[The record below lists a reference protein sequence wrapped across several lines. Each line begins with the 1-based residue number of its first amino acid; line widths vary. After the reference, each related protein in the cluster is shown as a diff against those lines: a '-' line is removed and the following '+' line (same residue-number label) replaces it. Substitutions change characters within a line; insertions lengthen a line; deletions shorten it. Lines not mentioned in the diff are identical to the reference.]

1 MSPPSLDHLRRY
13 APLLEADEI
22 DAFVE
27 AARRPLPRVVW
38 ANPLRGDPVET
49 AREVEA
55 LWPTATPLGWCDF
68 AWRLPPDAQP
78 GHALPFL
85 LGRLHAQEEAALFAA
100 RALGAQRGER
110 VLDLCAAPGNK
121 TARLAV
127 EMGDRGLVV
136 ANDVSAGRLPGL
148 RRVVERLGLT
158 SIAVTR
164 GDAAR
169 LPGKLGAYD
178 RVLAD
183 VPCSGEGTS
192 RKVDGRTQGDDPAHR
207 AAISALQAR
216 ILARALQL
224 VRPGGVVVY
233 ATCTYAPEEN
243 EAVLHSVPPELATIE
258 PLVNVGLGGRPV
270 TRGGVTAW
278 GGRTFRSDVAHAA
291 RFWPHVDDTGGF
303 FVARLR
309 RRVSLSNDCL

>member
-1 MSPPSLDHLRRY
+1 
-13 APLLEADEI
+13 
-22 DAFVE
+22 
-27 AARRPLPRVVW
+27 
-38 ANPLRGDPVET
+38 
-49 AREVEA
+49 
-55 LWPTATPLGWCDF
+55 
-68 AWRLPPDAQP
+68 
-78 GHALPFL
+78 
-85 LGRLHAQEEAALFAA
+85 
-100 RALGAQRGER
+100 
-110 VLDLCAAPGNK
+110 
-121 TARLAV
+121 
-127 EMGDRGLVV
+127 MGDRGLVV

-158 SIAVTR
+158 SVAVTR

-192 RKVDGRTQGDDPAHR
+192 RKADGRTQGEDPAHR
-207 AAISALQAR
+207 AAVSALQAR

-243 EAVLHSVPPELATIE
+243 EAVLDTVPGDVATIE
-258 PLVNVGLGGRPV
+258 PLVNVGLDGRPV
-270 TRGGVTAW
+270 VRGGINTW
-278 GGRTFRSDVAHAA
+278 GGRTFRSDVVNAA
-291 RFWPHVDDTGGF
+291 RFWPHIDDTGGF

-309 RRVSLSNDCL
+309 RRAQMQNDCL